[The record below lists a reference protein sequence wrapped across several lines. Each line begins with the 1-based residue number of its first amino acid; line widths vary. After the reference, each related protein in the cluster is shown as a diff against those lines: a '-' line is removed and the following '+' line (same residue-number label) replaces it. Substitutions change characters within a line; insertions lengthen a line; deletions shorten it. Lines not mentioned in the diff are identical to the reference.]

1 MKTEL
6 RHIPALNCEIQFVV
20 GTDAQDNFVIIDS
33 AEPTDMWFHL
43 SGHSSCHVIAKMP
56 QDITLDK
63 KQKLQKYSQNHVKK

>member
-6 RHIPALNCEIQFVV
+6 RYIPALKCEIQFVV
-20 GTDAQDNFVIIDS
+20 GSDAQDNFNIIDA

-56 QDITLDK
+56 QDIELDK
-63 KQKLQKYSQNHVKK
+63 NYKL